1 MNRYFPAPAT
11 SILLLVVWLL
21 LNNSIS
27 FGQILLG
34 ALLAIVIPMATQP
47 FTDEHPRVK
56 RPMLAIKQLLIV
68 LFDIITA
75 NIQVAILIIGP
86 NKKLRPAFVKVP
98 LDMTDALPI
107 TLLASTVSLTPG
119 TVSAEVYPISE
130 EHDDWD
136 NKEQKYLL
144 IHVLDLNDESK
155 LIEQIKSRYEAPLK
169 EIFQC

>member
-1 MNRYFPAPAT
+1 MSRFFPAPAT

-21 LNNSIS
+21 LNNSVS
-27 FGQILLG
+27 FGHILLG
-34 ALLAIVIPMATQP
+34 GLLAVVIPIITQP
-47 FTDEHPRVK
+47 FTDEHSRVK
-56 RPMLAIKQLLIV
+56 RPLLAIKQLLIV

-75 NIQVAILIIGP
+75 NIQVAILIVGP
-86 NKKLRPAFVKVP
+86 NKRLRPAFVKVP

-130 EHDDWD
+130 EHNAIDS
-136 NKEQKYLL
+136 NEQKFLL
-144 IHVLDLNDESK
+144 IHVLDLKDEQS
-155 LIEQIKSRYEAPLK
+155 LIEQIKTCYEAPLK

>member
-1 MNRYFPAPAT
+1 MHRCFPAPAT
-11 SILLLVVWLL
+11 SLLLLIVWLL
-21 LNNSIS
+21 LNNSVS
-27 FGQILLG
+27 VGQVLLG
-34 ALLAIVIPMATQP
+34 AFLAIVIPLITQP
-47 FTDEHPRVK
+47 FTDEHPKVK
-56 RPMLAIKQLLIV
+56 RPLLAIKQLLIV

-75 NIQVAILIIGP
+75 NIQVAILIVGP
-86 NKKLRPAFVKVP
+86 NKRLCPAFVKVP
-98 LDMTDALPI
+98 LDITDALPI

-136 NKEQKYLL
+136 DKGQKFLL
-144 IHVLDLNDESK
+144 IHVLHLNDEQK